1 MRRVNNIV
9 LIISLILSIC
19 PNLISAVDFNYDI
32 SVDTAFYKVKAF
44 QTTITGTVDEL
55 FGTIINDYQAGIAKV
70 AIIDFGIN
78 NSAGLSFDL
87 ILDSIYVRTYKET
100 QLGFDLV
107 GQADILRFNG
117 AIINAKECA
126 FFRVTLDYP
135 HIDNYT
141 SQYRVKIRIFG
152 DYE

>member
-1 MRRVNNIV
+1 
-9 LIISLILSIC
+9 LKGD
-19 PNLISAVDFNYDI
+19 VDFNYDI

-44 QTTITGTVDEL
+44 QTTIAGEHEL

-78 NSAGLSFDL
+78 NSADVTNDL
-87 ILDSIYVRTYKET
+87 IIDSIYVRTYKET

-107 GQADILRFNG
+107 GQADMLRFTG
-117 AIINAKECA
+117 VVIGTKECA
-126 FFRVTLDYP
+126 LFRATLDYP
-135 HIDNYT
+135 HTDNYT
-141 SQYRVKIRIFG
+141 SRYRVKIRIFG

>member
-1 MRRVNNIV
+1 MGD
-9 LIISLILSIC
+9 
-19 PNLISAVDFNYDI
+19 VDFNYDI

-44 QTTITGTVDEL
+44 QTTIAGTHEL

-87 ILDSIYVRTYKET
+87 IIDSIYVRTYKET
-100 QLGFDLV
+100 QLGFVLV

-117 AIINAKECA
+117 ATVGAKECTL
-126 FFRVTLDYP
+126 FRATLDYP
-135 HIDNYT
+135 HIDNSS